1 MGREPTGIR
10 LQKVI
15 AGAGLASRRGAET
28 LIQDGRVTVNG
39 KIVSVLGSRAD
50 PDVDDIRLDGRRVP
64 PVVRRRYLLLN
75 KPRGVITTRD
85 DPERRR
91 TVMDLLT
98 DVRESVYPVG
108 RLDYESEGLLL
119 LTNDGD
125 LAASLT
131 HPRHGLERVYEA
143 RVRGVPDGGALK
155 RLSRG
160 VVLEGRRTSP
170 ATVSLLTAGRGRSG
184 DQAVVRLTI
193 TEGRKRQVRQ
203 MCEAIGHPVVRLR
216 RVRIGPI
223 QDTGLK
229 PGQYR
234 DLAPGEIKALRRA
247 VALTESDGESSPT
260 PQRPTP
266 SATPRARRRKQ

>member
-15 AGAGLASRRGAET
+15 ARAGLSSRRGAET

-75 KPRGVITTRD
+75 KPRGVMTTRD

-98 DVRESVYPVG
+98 DVHESVYPVG
-108 RLDYESEGLLL
+108 RLDYDSEGLLL

-131 HPRHGLERVYEA
+131 HPRNGLERVYEA

-160 VVLEGRRTSP
+160 VVVEGRRTSP
-170 ATVSLLTAGRGRSG
+170 ATASLLAAGRGRSG
-184 DQAVVRLTI
+184 DQGVVRITI

-203 MCEAIGHPVVRLR
+203 MCEAVGHPVVRLR

-223 QDTGLK
+223 QDTALR

-234 DLAPGEIKALRRA
+234 NLAPGEIKALRRA

-260 PQRPTP
+260 TQRPTP
-266 SATPRARRRKQ
+266 RATPGARRRKQ

>member
-1 MGREPTGIR
+1 
-10 LQKVI
+10 
-15 AGAGLASRRGAET
+15 
-28 LIQDGRVTVNG
+28 
-39 KIVSVLGSRAD
+39 
-50 PDVDDIRLDGRRVP
+50 
-64 PVVRRRYLLLN
+64 
-75 KPRGVITTRD
+75 
-85 DPERRR
+85 
-91 TVMDLLT
+91 
-98 DVRESVYPVG
+98 
-108 RLDYESEGLLL
+108 
-119 LTNDGD
+119 
-125 LAASLT
+125 
-131 HPRHGLERVYEA
+131 VYEA